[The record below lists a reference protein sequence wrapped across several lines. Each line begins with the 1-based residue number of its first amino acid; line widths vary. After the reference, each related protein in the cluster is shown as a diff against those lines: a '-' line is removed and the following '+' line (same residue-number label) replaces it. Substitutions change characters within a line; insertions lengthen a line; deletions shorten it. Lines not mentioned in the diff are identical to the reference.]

1 MNKCIV
7 SSLLWLASAAHAHE
21 FWMTPDRFTPPAD
34 SPVTL
39 SLRVGEA
46 FLGEPVGFGQPMAI
60 ALRWHSQ
67 RGKTDLTP
75 RLPAQL
81 QPGVTLSFARPGSQI
96 LALDTQPVTNE
107 LPAEAFH
114 AYLREDGLEHV
125 IAQRE
130 ASGQSTAPGR
140 ERYRRHVKT
149 LLHVDGKADGAFGR
163 RTGQTLEI
171 VPLKDPLGM
180 KPGDALPVEVLF
192 KGRPLP
198 GALVKLWSRRGEQ
211 FDMSTTRTD
220 ASGKTIT
227 TLSSSGTWMVSVV
240 HMVPNTDGQ
249 GQQWDSHWG
258 NLTFAVPASP
268 P

>member
-1 MNKCIV
+1 MNKWIV
-7 SSLLWLASAAHAHE
+7 SSLLCLASAAHAHE
-21 FWMTPDRFTPPAD
+21 FWMTPDRFSPPTD
-34 SPVTL
+34 HPVTL

-60 ALRWHSQ
+60 ALRWHNL

-81 QPGVTLSFARPGSQI
+81 QSGVTVSFGQPGSQI
-96 LALDTQPVTNE
+96 IALDTQPVTNE
-107 LPAEAFH
+107 LPAEAFND
-114 AYLREDGLEHV
+114 YLREDGLDHV
-125 IAQRE
+125 IQQRE
-130 ASGQSTAPGR
+130 ASGQSGTPGR

-149 LLHVDGKADGAFGR
+149 LLNVDGKTDAAFGR

-171 VPLKDPLGM
+171 VPLRNPHAM
-180 KPGDALPVEVLF
+180 KPGEALPVEVLF
-192 KGRPLP
+192 KGQPLP

-211 FDMSTTRTD
+211 FDMTTTRTD
-220 ASGKTIT
+220 ASGKTTT

-240 HMVPNTDGQ
+240 HMVPNHEGK

-258 NLTFAVPASP
+258 NLTFALPASP
-268 P
+268 S